1 MLHPIRI
8 SFRKFALELKRI
20 NNPDMKILIIG
31 GVAGGATAATR
42 LRRLSEENEIIIFEK
57 GEHVSFANCGL
68 PYHIGGVI
76 TKRSKLLLQTPTS
89 LKTRF
94 NLDVRIYNEVLKIN
108 KEEKTVEVRN
118 LVTKEIYTETYD
130 KLLLSPGAEPFRPN
144 IPGIESDKIMTLR
157 NVADMDRII
166 SKTKDLK
173 NIAVVGGGFIGLEVA
188 ENLVEKELKVTVIEL
203 GNQVMAPVDFEFAK
217 MVELH
222 ATTKNLNILI
232 NTGVEAFQE
241 KGDEIELKLNTGETI
256 LADAV
261 VFAIGVK
268 PENALAKAAGLD
280 LGVTGGIAVN
290 EFMQTSDADIYAVGD
305 AVEVSHFINQV
316 KVLIPLAWP
325 ANRQGR
331 IVADNM
337 VRGNKISYKGTL
349 GTSIIKFFD
358 LTVGATGLNE
368 KLLKRYKIPYQTTTV
383 TRANHASYYP
393 GSTNIILKI
402 NFAKDGTIYGAQAL
416 GQEGVDKRIDVIAT
430 AIKGNLTVYDLQE
443 IEIAYAPPYNSAK
456 DPVNILGYVAENML
470 NGDLEAVNYDELDA
484 LLSNKDAILVDVRT
498 EKEFEKGS
506 IPNAINLDLDTIRE
520 NLDFFDKTKT
530 YVIYCQIGLRGY
542 LAHSILKNNN
552 IKSINLNGGYSI
564 WKSANSEKANPILV

>member
-1 MLHPIRI
+1 MCFL
-8 SFRKFALELKRI
+8 KFAVQLNTS
-20 NNPDMKILIIG
+20 NNQKMKIIIIG
-31 GVAGGATAATR
+31 GVAGGATAAAR

-76 TKRSKLLLQTPTS
+76 VERSKLLLHTPTS

-94 NLDVRIYNEVLKIN
+94 NLDVRVFNEVLKIN
-108 KEEKTVEVRN
+108 KEDKTVEIRN
-118 LVTKEIYTETYD
+118 LVTKEIYTESYD

-144 IPGIESDKIMTLR
+144 IPGIDSDKIMTLR
-157 NVADMDRII
+157 NVSDMDRII
-166 SKTKDLK
+166 AKTRNLK

-188 ENLVEKELKVTVIEL
+188 ENLVEKELNVTVIEL
-203 GNQVMAPVDFEFAK
+203 GNQVMAPVDYEFAK
-217 MVELH
+217 MVQHH
-222 ATTKNLNILI
+222 AVAKNLNILV
-232 NTGVEAFQE
+232 NTGVEAFEE
-241 KGDEIELKLNTGETI
+241 KGSEIELKLNTGGTI

-290 EFMQTSDADIYAVGD
+290 EFMQTSDPNIYAVGD
-305 AVEVSHFINQV
+305 AVEVSHFINQA

-331 IVADNM
+331 IVADNIT
-337 VRGNKISYKGTL
+337 RGNKISYKGTL

-368 KLLKRYKIPYQTTTV
+368 KLLKRYNIPYRTVTV
-383 TRANHASYYP
+383 TRPNHASYYP
-393 GSTNIILKI
+393 GATNIVLKM
-402 NFAKDGTIYGAQAL
+402 NFGEDGTIYGAQAL

-430 AIKGNLTVYDLQE
+430 AIKGNLTIYDLQE
-443 IEIAYAPPYNSAK
+443 IEVAYAPPYNSAK

-470 NGDLEAVNYDELDA
+470 NDDVRFINYDQLDEY
-484 LLSNKDAILVDVRT
+484 LSTENAILIDVRT
-498 EKEFEKGS
+498 KTEFENGA
-506 IPNAINLDLDTIRE
+506 IPNAINIDVDFLRD
-520 NLDFFDKTKT
+520 NLDFFDKSKK

-542 LAHSILKNNN
+542 LAQRILRNNN
-552 IKSINLNGGYSI
+552 IFSVNLNGGYGL
-564 WKSANSEKANPILV
+564 WKPVNS

>member
-1 MLHPIRI
+1 
-8 SFRKFALELKRI
+8 
-20 NNPDMKILIIG
+20 MKILIIG

-76 TKRSKLLLQTPTS
+76 ADRNKLLLQTPIS
-89 LKTRF
+89 LKRRY
-94 NLDVRIYNEVLKIN
+94 NLDVRVFNEVIKIDKN
-108 KEEKTVEVRN
+108 QKTVEVRN
-118 LVTKEIYTETYD
+118 LITKERYTESYD
-130 KLLLSPGAEPFRPN
+130 KLLLSPGAEPFKPN
-144 IPGIESDKIMTLR
+144 IPGINSDKIMTLR

-166 SKTKDLK
+166 AKTKNLK

-188 ENLVEKELKVTVIEL
+188 ENLVEIGLSVNVIEL
-203 GNQVMAPVDFEFAK
+203 GNQVMAPVDYEFAK
-217 MVELH
+217 MVQHH
-222 ATTKNLNILI
+222 AAAKNLTIHV
-232 NTGVEAFQE
+232 NTGVEAFEE
-241 KGDEIELKLNTGETI
+241 KEDKIVLKLNNGQTM

-268 PENALAKAAGLD
+268 PENALAKAIGLE

-290 EFMQTSDADIYAVGD
+290 EFMQTSDPDIYAVGD
-305 AVEVSHFINQV
+305 AIEVSHYINQA

-331 IVADNM
+331 IVADNIT
-337 VRGNKISYKGTL
+337 RGNKTAYKGTL

-368 KLLKRYKIPYQTTTV
+368 KLLKRYNIPYRTVTV

-393 GSTNIILKI
+393 GATNIVLKM
-402 NFAKDGTIYGAQAL
+402 NFGEDGTIYGAQAL

-430 AIKGNLTVYDLQE
+430 AIKGNLTIYDLQD
-443 IEIAYAPPYNSAK
+443 IEVAYAPPYNAAK

-470 NGDLEAVNYDELDA
+470 NDDVRLVNYDHLEEYLETE
-484 LLSNKDAILVDVRT
+484 NGILIDVRT
-498 EKEFEKGS
+498 KTEFENGA
-506 IPNAINLDLDTIRE
+506 IPNAIHMDVDTLRE
-520 NLDFFDKTKT
+520 NLDFFDKNKK

-542 LAHSILKNNN
+542 LAQRILRNNN
-552 IKSINLNGGYSI
+552 IDSVNLNGGYGL
-564 WKSANSEKANPILV
+564 WKPVNS

>member
-1 MLHPIRI
+1 
-8 SFRKFALELKRI
+8 
-20 NNPDMKILIIG
+20 MKILIIG
-31 GVAGGATAATR
+31 GVAGGATAAAR

-76 TKRSKLLLQTPTS
+76 VERSKLLLHTPTS

-94 NLDVRIYNEVLKIN
+94 NLDVRVFNEVLKIN
-108 KEEKTVEVRN
+108 KEAKTVEVRN
-118 LVTKEIYTETYD
+118 LITKEIYTESYD

-144 IPGIESDKIMTLR
+144 IPGIDSDKIMTLR

-166 SKTKDLK
+166 AKTKGLK
-173 NIAVVGGGFIGLEVA
+173 NIAFVGGGFIGLEVA
-188 ENLVEKELKVTVIEL
+188 ENLVEKGFNITVIEL
-203 GNQVMAPVDFEFAK
+203 GNQVMAPVDYEFAK
-217 MVELH
+217 MVQHH
-222 ATTKNLNILI
+222 AAAKNLNILV
-232 NTGVEAFQE
+232 NTGVDGFED
-241 KGDEIELKLNTGETI
+241 KGNEIELKLNNGKTI

-268 PENALAKAAGLD
+268 PENGLAKAAGLEI
-280 LGVTGGIAVN
+280 GVTGGIVVN
-290 EFMQTSDADIYAVGD
+290 EFMQTSDAAIYAVGD
-305 AVEVSHFINQV
+305 AVEVSHYINQA

-331 IVADNM
+331 IVADNIT
-337 VRGNKISYKGTL
+337 RGNKISYKGTL

-368 KLLKRYKIPYQTTTV
+368 KLLKRYNIPYRTVTV
-383 TRANHASYYP
+383 TRPNHASYYP
-393 GSTNIILKI
+393 GATNIVLKM
-402 NFAKDGTIYGAQAL
+402 NFGEDGTIYGVQAL

-430 AIKGNLTVYDLQE
+430 AIKGNLTIYDLQE

-470 NGDLEAVNYDELDA
+470 NDDVRFINYDQLEDY
-484 LLSNKDAILVDVRT
+484 LSTEKAILIDVRT
-498 EKEFEKGS
+498 KTEFDNGA
-506 IPNAINLDLDTIRE
+506 IPNAINMDLDTLRE
-520 NLDFFDKTKT
+520 NLDFFDKNKK

-542 LAHSILKNNN
+542 LAQRILRNNN
-552 IKSINLNGGYSI
+552 IYSVNLNGGYGL
-564 WKSANSEKANPILV
+564 WKPVNS